1 IPRVSTADMLAE
13 DDEREG
19 RKREEFKQVEPDAE
33 EPVFKRQSQDQ
44 DYFEDS
50 SYKPVVPDRV
60 AKSYIE
66 VEGKY
71 YFQNRPD
78 SLAFVDKGAKL
89 QTKLSNSQVAG
100 SMIDIAE
107 ARGWTEIQVK

>member
-1 IPRVSTADMLAE
+1 DEYDVENSIEPHIEQEKAQTADDDVRAWLSSSRVSTADMLAE

-50 SYKPVVPDRV
+50 SYKPVVPD
-60 AKSYIE
+60 
-66 VEGKY
+66 
-71 YFQNRPD
+71 
-78 SLAFVDKGAKL
+78 
-89 QTKLSNSQVAG
+89 
-100 SMIDIAE
+100 
-107 ARGWTEIQVK
+107 